1 MVVILRN
8 ELIKKLKKEMV
19 ISVKD
24 ATEVIGNRQG
34 VYRLA
39 DQGDIVQVHPE
50 GLGFFCLPETEEGEA
65 HFAIIS
71 KYYSKCVISGPTALS
86 LYGLSDE
93 YISKIDVDI
102 PKTTN
107 LKNNLLNVHRVSP
120 KVIDGVEA
128 RDFKDKGVPFEVKI
142 YNPQRVLHEAYKYYH
157 LSDSFYRVL
166 KRYRRYFLNVDKPAK
181 QYDEIFKFDK
191 KVGTII
197 VNFLKMSDVDE

>member
-1 MVVILRN
+1 MVVTLKN
-8 ELIKKLKKEMV
+8 ELIKKLKKEIV

-24 ATEVIGNRQG
+24 AIEVIGNRQA

-39 DQGDIVQVHPE
+39 DKGDIVHVHPE

-65 HFAIIS
+65 QFAIIS

-102 PKTTN
+102 PRTTN
-107 LKNNLLNVHRVSP
+107 LKNNLLNVHRVNP
-120 KVIDGVEA
+120 KVIDGVEV
-128 RDFKDKGVPFEVKI
+128 RGFKDKGVPFEVKI
-142 YNPQRVLHEAYKYYH
+142 YNSQRVLHEAYKYYR
-157 LSDSFYRVL
+157 LSDSFYRAL
-166 KRYRRYFLNVDKPAK
+166 KRYRRYFLNIDKPAK
-181 QYDEIFKFDK
+181 QYNEILKFNK